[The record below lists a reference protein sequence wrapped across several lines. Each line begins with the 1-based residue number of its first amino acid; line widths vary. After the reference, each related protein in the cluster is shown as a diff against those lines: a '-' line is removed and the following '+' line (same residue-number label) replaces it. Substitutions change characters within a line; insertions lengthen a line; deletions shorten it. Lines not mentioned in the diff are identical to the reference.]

1 MEGVTV
7 VSSFMFSFDHVAILF
22 TLACISLMS
31 MCVLTECK
39 YYRYS
44 MVALVT
50 TIMIVPMLLFATMNL
65 NIPWQHVTID
75 ETVTAE
81 ELLDSY
87 RILDI
92 EDGIYFVR
100 PLDN

>member
-22 TLACISLMS
+22 TLACISLML
-31 MCVLTECK
+31 MCVLKECK
-39 YYRYS
+39 DYRYS
-44 MVALVT
+44 IVALVT
-50 TIMIVPMLLFATMNL
+50 TIMLIPLLLFATMNL
-65 NIPWQHVTID
+65 NIPWQYVTID
-75 ETVTAE
+75 ETVAAE
-81 ELLDSY
+81 EFFENYKIIDV
-87 RILDI
+87 